1 MLETFFLMLRIVVT
15 GLVLYAVAQLFQGNH
30 VAPWLAWWT
39 SIIVVSQ
46 LAMASA
52 KPKKD

>member
-1 MLETFFLMLRIVVT
+1 MLESFFLMLRIVIT

-30 VAPWLAWWT
+30 VAPWLAWVT
-39 SIIVVSQ
+39 YIIVVSQ

-52 KPKKD
+52 KPKKE